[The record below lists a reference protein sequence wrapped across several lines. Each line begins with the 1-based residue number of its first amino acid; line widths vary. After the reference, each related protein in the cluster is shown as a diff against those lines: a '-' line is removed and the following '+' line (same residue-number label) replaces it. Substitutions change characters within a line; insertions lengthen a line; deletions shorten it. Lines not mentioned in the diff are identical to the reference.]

1 MDCGC
6 SKLTLFLKRILRSL
20 ALGHVDY
27 TMHVE
32 ADLLRVRG
40 PVFVAEAVLVFAVMS
55 CHERVVAGADRALV
69 DLECVGGVLDL

>member
-1 MDCGC
+1 
-6 SKLTLFLKRILRSL
+6 
-20 ALGHVDY
+20 
-27 TMHVE
+27 MHVE